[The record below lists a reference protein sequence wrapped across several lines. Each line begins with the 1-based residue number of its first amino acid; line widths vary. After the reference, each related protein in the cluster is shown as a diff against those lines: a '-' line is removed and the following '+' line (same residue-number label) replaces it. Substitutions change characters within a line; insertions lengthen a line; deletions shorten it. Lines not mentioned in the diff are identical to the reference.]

1 MPPAKVLVIGGGVAG
16 LAAVQQAKS
25 MGAIVRAFDVRPA
38 VKEQVGTLRWATR
51 TTQLFNTTVHHCIV
65 LHFIVKHFAAEL

>member
-1 MPPAKVLVIGGGVAG
+1 MIGGGVAG

-38 VKEQVGTLRWATR
+38 VKEQVGTLHWATLR
-51 TTQLFNTTVHHCIV
+51 FAT
-65 LHFIVKHFAAEL
+65 LHWSRLRF

>member
-38 VKEQVGTLRWATR
+38 VKEQVGTLHWATLR
-51 TTQLFNTTVHHCIV
+51 FAT
-65 LHFIVKHFAAEL
+65 LHWSRLRF